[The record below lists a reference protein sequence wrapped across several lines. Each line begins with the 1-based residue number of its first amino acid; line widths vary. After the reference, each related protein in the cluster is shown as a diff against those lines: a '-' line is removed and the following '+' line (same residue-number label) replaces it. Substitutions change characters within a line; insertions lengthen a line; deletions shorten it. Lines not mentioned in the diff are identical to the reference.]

1 MVFVNTRRL
10 NRSPITAARTA
21 VRGLVLVLVL
31 VPGLSLTGCGPDSAA
46 RNRALEAVA
55 RWEDRRIAPEDSL
68 LATIAHDDAHI
79 RLAAVRAA
87 GLIGRDFAV
96 DALVRTL
103 EDPSLTVRREA
114 CFALGL
120 LGTPAAAAALGE
132 AAADPRGSV
141 RLAALRGLAHCP
153 QDGRALLT
161 AARGESESAAA
172 AWDALRNHA
181 ARVDRTALLEA
192 LAAGLLRPEADVRWR
207 VLRCAELV
215 PDSTLAPLLIP
226 FAQSDVPQVR
236 VHAYRALARQNT
248 AQALDA
254 VLEAAADHADIEG
267 RNRHRMDVALAR
279 ALGALG
285 SLAFS
290 GPDRADAAEPAS
302 VRVANLLIRLAESE
316 DPFVAAS
323 GLDAM
328 AAAVAGLTLPPEA
341 AAQESLLPVWR
352 IRMARTARSGLDD
365 ERPGVRAAA
374 AGAWPALR
382 GEGSLA
388 EMASWLRRTADP
400 AVRAAAL
407 TALGRIHPDPLV
419 FLAGWCDA
427 SQPAAW
433 VQDGRAA
440 PHPPQVR
447 AAALEALADAVRD
460 RPQAAPP
467 GLPADRYRE
476 RVRDILIEASASADF
491 VVASTAAARLGGF
504 PSPAAAAALV
514 ALWDRAEGP
523 NAPDLMRAV
532 IAGLGGILEAAAPAD
547 DAAADSAAGSLPDS
561 LRTAATNVL
570 RRAFDVPDVRIR
582 LDARR
587 VALDTRALPDHLIPS
602 EASLRATLPPV
613 ARSPLQPP
621 VTLPF
626 AAPRV
631 LCVTDKGTFTIT
643 LFGDLAPNT
652 CAVFLDLI
660 GRGFYDGLTFHR
672 VVPDFVVQGGCPR
685 GDGWGGPG
693 YNIRSEWSPTPFRR
707 GIVGIAHDGKDTGGS
722 QFFVTLSEQPH
733 LNGRYTVFGEV
744 TEGMEV
750 VDRMEI
756 GDRFT
761 LETVP

>member
-1 MVFVNTRRL
+1 M
-10 NRSPITAARTA
+10 
-21 VRGLVLVLVL
+21 
-31 VPGLSLTGCGPDSAA
+31 
-46 RNRALEAVA
+46 A

-68 LATIAHDDAHI
+68 LALIAHDDAHV

-87 GLIGRDFAV
+87 GLIGREFAV
-96 DALVRTL
+96 DALVQAL

-120 LGTPAAAAALGE
+120 LGTPTAAAALGG
-132 AAADPRGSV
+132 ATADPRGSLW
-141 RLAALRGLAHCP
+141 LAALRGLAHCP
-153 QDGRALLT
+153 QDGQALL
-161 AARGESESAAA
+161 AAAGSEPEAAAA
-172 AWDALRNHA
+172 AWDALRNHT
-181 ARVDRTALLEA
+181 ARVDRAALITAIE
-192 LAAGLLRPEADVRWR
+192 AGLLRPEGDVRWR

-215 PDSTLAPLLIP
+215 PDSTLAALLTP
-226 FAQSDVPQVR
+226 FARSELVQER
-236 VHAYRALARQNT
+236 VHAYRALGRQGN
-248 AQALDA
+248 AQALEE
-254 VLEAAADHADIEG
+254 VLAGGADHAGFKDRDRG
-267 RNRHRMDVALAR
+267 RVDVALAR
-279 ALGALG
+279 ALGTLG
-285 SLAFS
+285 NLAFT
-290 GPDRADAAEPAS
+290 GPDPADPGEPAS
-302 VRVANLLIRLAESE
+302 VRAANLLIRLAESE
-316 DPFVAAS
+316 DPSVAAS

-328 AAAVAGLTLPPEA
+328 AAAVANLTLPPEA
-341 AAQESLLPVWR
+341 AGQESLLPVWR
-352 IRMARTARSGLDD
+352 IRMARAARNRLDD
-365 ERPGVRAAA
+365 GHPGVRTAA

-382 GEGSLA
+382 GEACLG
-388 EMASWLRRTADP
+388 EMAAWLRQTTDP
-400 AVRAAAL
+400 AARAAAL

-419 FLAGWCDA
+419 FLAGWCDE

-440 PHPPQVR
+440 PNPPRVR

-460 RPQAAPP
+460 RPLAAPP
-467 GLPADRYRE
+467 GLSPDQYRE
-476 RVRDILIEASASADF
+476 RVRDILVEASSSGDF
-491 VVASTAAARLGGF
+491 VVAATAADRLGGF
-504 PSPAAAAALV
+504 PSPDAATALV

-523 NAPDLMRAV
+523 EAPDLMRAA
-532 IAGLGGILEAAAPAD
+532 IGGLRGILGSAV
-547 DAAADSAAGSLPDS
+547 ADSATAAQPDS
-561 LRTAATNVL
+561 LRTAAAGVL
-570 RRAFDVPDVRIR
+570 RSAFDVPDVRIR
-582 LDARR
+582 LEARQA
-587 VALDTRALPDHLIPS
+587 ALDSRVLADQLIPT

-613 ARSPLQPP
+613 ARSPQQPP

-631 LCVTDKGTFTIT
+631 RCTTDKGTFTIT

-652 CAVFLDLI
+652 CATFLDLV
-660 GRGFYDGLTFHR
+660 GKGFYDGLTFHR

-693 YNIRSEWSPTPFRR
+693 FNIRCEWSPTPFRR

-744 TEGMEV
+744 TEGMDV